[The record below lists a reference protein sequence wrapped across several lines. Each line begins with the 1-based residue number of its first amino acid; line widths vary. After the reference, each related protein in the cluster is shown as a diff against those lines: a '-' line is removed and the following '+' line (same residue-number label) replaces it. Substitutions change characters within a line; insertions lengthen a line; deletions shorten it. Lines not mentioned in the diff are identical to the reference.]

1 MPSHKE
7 RKSHWNATYENTP
20 TDQLGWYEEAPGP
33 SLDLIIETGLPPSA
47 RILDAGSGA
56 TTLIDA
62 LLDRGY
68 ANLLAVDI
76 SEVAL
81 ERLQARLAPEA
92 ATQVQ
97 WIVGDL
103 TDSETLAS
111 IAPVD
116 VWHDR
121 AVLHFLTDA
130 ADRAAY
136 VQALRSVVKPG
147 GYVII
152 AAFALDGADR
162 CSGLDVRNYDAEM
175 INDLLGPDFEME
187 RSLSHTYHQPSGAP
201 RPYVYTRFRRVHP
214 ASQAA

>member
-1 MPSHKE
+1 MPS
-7 RKSHWNATYENTP
+7 RKKRQAHWNATYKDTP
-20 TDQLGWYEEAPGP
+20 TNQLGWYEEAPGP
-33 SLDLIIETGLPPSA
+33 SLDLITECDLPTSA

-62 LLDRGY
+62 LIDRGY
-68 ANLLAVDI
+68 ADLVAVDI

-81 ERLQARLAPEA
+81 QRLQARLAPEEDA
-92 ATQVQ
+92 PVQ

-103 TDSETLAS
+103 TDPDTLAS
-111 IAPVD
+111 VDPVD

-136 VQALRSVVKPG
+136 VQSLRSVVKPG

-152 AAFALDGADR
+152 AAFALDGATR
-162 CSGLDVRNYDAEM
+162 CSGLDVRNYDASM
-175 INDLLGPDFEME
+175 ISNLLGPDFEME
-187 RSLSHTYHQPSGAP
+187 QSLNHTYHQPSGAP
-201 RPYVYTRFRRVHP
+201 RPYVYTRFRRVNAAADP
-214 ASQAA
+214 A

>member
-1 MPSHKE
+1 MPSRKE
-7 RKSHWNATYENTP
+7 RKVHWNATYEGTP

-33 SLDLIIETGLPPSA
+33 SIDLITKLDLPTSA

-68 ANLLAVDI
+68 ANLIAADI

-81 ERLQARLAPEA
+81 KRLQSRLAPEEA
-92 ATQVQ
+92 AQVQ

-103 TDSETLAS
+103 TDSDTLAPVD
-111 IAPVD
+111 PVD

-130 ADRAAY
+130 TDRAAY

-152 AAFALDGADR
+152 AAFALDGAER

-175 INDLLGPDFEME
+175 IDSLLGPDFEME
-187 RSLSHTYHQPSGAP
+187 RSLSHTYYQPSGAP
-201 RPYVYTRFRRVHP
+201 RPYVYTQFQRVHTD
-214 ASQAA
+214 SDAA